1 MLKLIKCE
9 FYKFKR
15 RSLFVLATLV
25 ALVFPIVMTALY
37 WNIPTQV
44 NYDNLFSGIVDYGD
58 FLLLLPILVV
68 IATSLFFT
76 ETDNDTLKNL
86 TTIPVSKG
94 KIVVAKIGVMA
105 IISVSYTLLGFFAS
119 MLCSKI
125 LGIAMEN
132 MAQKFVL
139 SIGLGIMLL
148 AAALPCVALVVW
160 FNKSDLISIVITLFY
175 TIINYHLLIDQP
187 LLSGIVMLDAVII
200 IVHAATAHISRSSN
214 SRSTGTTADDFGL
227 HMINCH
233 IWHLLSMLPAT
244 ADKALGRAHEP
255 RRGYHCLIYQVVSKC
270 ALRE

>member
-15 RSLFVLATLV
+15 RSLFVLAALV
-25 ALVFPIVMTALY
+25 ALVFPVVMTALY

-86 TTIPVSKG
+86 TTIPISKS

-105 IISVSYTLLGFFAS
+105 IISVAYTLLGFFAS
-119 MLCSKI
+119 VLCSKI

-175 TIINYHLLIDQP
+175 TIINYVIHVTDI
-187 LLSGIVMLDAVII
+187 GMLTPVGVNIGTILPIPVIN
-200 IVHAATAHISRSSN
+200 R
-214 SRSTGTTADDFGL
+214 
-227 HMINCH
+227 
-233 IWHLLSMLPAT
+233 W
-244 ADKALGRAHEP
+244 
-255 RRGYHCLIYQVVSKC
+255 IYQFYDEGNGAAAEFYNTMRPYFVPTHICVCIIALFLFVSIYAIIKIYNR
-270 ALRE
+270 REI

>member
-175 TIINYHLLIDQP
+175 TIINYVIHVTDI
-187 LLSGIVMLDAVII
+187 GMLTPVGVNIGTILPIPVIN
-200 IVHAATAHISRSSN
+200 R
-214 SRSTGTTADDFGL
+214 
-227 HMINCH
+227 
-233 IWHLLSMLPAT
+233 W
-244 ADKALGRAHEP
+244 
-255 RRGYHCLIYQVVSKC
+255 IYQFYDEGSGAAAEFYNTMCPYFVPTHICVCIIALFLLVSIYAIIKIYNR
-270 ALRE
+270 REI

>member
-25 ALVFPIVMTALY
+25 ALVFPVVMTALY

-86 TTIPVSKG
+86 TTIPISKS

-105 IISVSYTLLGFFAS
+105 IISVAYTLLGFFAS
-119 MLCSKI
+119 VLCSKI

-175 TIINYHLLIDQP
+175 TIINYVIHVTDI
-187 LLSGIVMLDAVII
+187 GMLTPVGVNIGTILPIPVIN
-200 IVHAATAHISRSSN
+200 R
-214 SRSTGTTADDFGL
+214 
-227 HMINCH
+227 
-233 IWHLLSMLPAT
+233 W
-244 ADKALGRAHEP
+244 
-255 RRGYHCLIYQVVSKC
+255 IYQFYDEGNGAAAEFYNTMRPYFG
-270 ALRE
+270 ALSVRINLCDYKNL